1 MKQFACKLQA
11 GQGWAGWLAEEGHSF
26 SNCSLGQH
34 CRGPGPIGDEEQQRL
49 PIFARELHVTNTEA
63 EETWDEGVRND
74 RGCLLLPQFRLDH
87 RITALDSAPLAPS
100 STTLSHFLQVRAIL
114 IISIIVII
122 DLELMGFGGRI
133 DTESLIDSR
142 LGFFHDGSDLE
153 SLDVE
158 ELRNLSISIRVVTL
172 GEMITCTGVTTTA
185 SSSWVGG
192 EGRAAESK
200 NLSTSEVCE
209 CVFGR

>member
-49 PIFARELHVTNTEA
+49 PIVACYGAKFFARELHVTNTEA

-74 RGCLLLPQFRLDH
+74 RGCLL
-87 RITALDSAPLAPS
+87 ITALDSAPLAPS

-172 GEMITCTGVTTTA
+172 GEMITCTG
-185 SSSWVGG
+185 
-192 EGRAAESK
+192 AESK